1 MKRSEQKKEI
11 KYENVEITQRILNGF
26 QKKKEVKEKK
36 SDITYGCMCAYEKGI
51 QHKFVWRLK

>member
-26 QKKKEVKEKK
+26 QKKGSKKK